1 MASAPAATAARAQS
15 QFPAG
20 ERSSVI
26 GWGSGGGVGEVLAG
40 FYIEFA
46 GGEEWDFGAGDDEF
60 WAPEGGEAFVEEF
73 VA

>member
-26 GWGSGGGVGEVLAG
+26 LKKWKVSSEQWKTWVKENLGEFQGGRNCWGITKLAELVVLSMESV
-40 FYIEFA
+40 I
-46 GGEEWDFGAGDDEF
+46 
-60 WAPEGGEAFVEEF
+60 
-73 VA
+73 